1 MSETSPA
8 LRQRRR
14 SGLSAV
20 GCIVW
25 ALLFLGVYSAWKF
38 VPALLNSGRI
48 QRNVEYAVKNMP
60 PQSTDEEMQQRIVSK
75 GSAGSIQFKEKN
87 VSVTKE
93 TEPGRRTFNIS
104 VAHPTPVSYLGKD
117 LKILHKVDMTYVV
130 EVDEVAL
137 AREREYERQRKA
149 AYEAEQRRARAF
161 ADRVQAAHDECE
173 EQWGEGNCT
182 VTETYGGDSNEIVK
196 LY

>member
-8 LRQRRR
+8 LRERRR
-14 SGLSAV
+14 SGLTAV

-25 ALLFLGVYSAWKF
+25 ALLFLGVYTAWKF
-38 VPALLNSGRI
+38 VPALLNGGRI
-48 QRNVEYAVKNMP
+48 QRNVEYALKNMP
-60 PQSTDEEMQQRIVSK
+60 PQSTEEEMRLRIVSK
-75 GSAGSIQFKEKN
+75 GSAGSIQFEEKN

-93 TEPGRRTFNIS
+93 VEEGRRIFHIS
-104 VAHPTPVSYLGKD
+104 VVQPTPVSYLGKD
-117 LKILHKVDMTYVV
+117 LKVMHNVDLTYVI

-137 AREREYERQRKA
+137 ARQREYERQRKA
-149 AYEAEQRRARAF
+149 AYEAEQRKARAF
-161 ADRVQAAHDECE
+161 ADRVQSAYDECE

-182 VTETYGGDSNEIVK
+182 VTETYGGDSNELVK

>member
-8 LRQRRR
+8 LRERRR
-14 SGLSAV
+14 SGLTLV

-25 ALLFLGVYSAWKF
+25 AALFLGVYTAWKF
-38 VPALLNSGRI
+38 VPALLNTGRV
-48 QRNVEYAVKNMP
+48 QRNVEYALKNMP
-60 PQSTDEEMQQRIVSK
+60 PQSTEEEMRLRIVTK
-75 GSAGSIQFKEKN
+75 GSAGSIQLEEKH

-93 TEPGRRTFNIS
+93 TEKGRRTFNIS
-104 VAHPTPVSYLGKD
+104 VAYPTPVSYLGKD
-117 LKILHKVDMTYVV
+117 LKVNNIVDLTYVI

-137 AREREYERQRKA
+137 ARQQEYERRRKA
-149 AYEAEQRRARAF
+149 AYEAEQRKAREF
-161 ADRVQAAHDECE
+161 ADRVQAAQEECE
-173 EQWGEGNCT
+173 EQWGKGNCT

>member
-8 LRQRRR
+8 LRERRR
-14 SGLSAV
+14 SGLTAV

-25 ALLFLGVYSAWKF
+25 ALLFLGVYTAWKF
-38 VPALLNSGRI
+38 VPALLNTGRV
-48 QRNVEYAVKNMP
+48 QRNVEYALKNMP
-60 PQSTDEEMQQRIVSK
+60 PQSTEEEMRLRIVSK
-75 GSAGSIQFKEKN
+75 GSAGSIQLKEKN

-93 TEPGRRTFNIS
+93 IQEGRRTFHIS
-104 VAHPTPVSYLGKD
+104 VVHPTPVSYLGKD
-117 LKILHKVDMTYVV
+117 LKVLNNVDMTYVI

-137 AREREYERQRKA
+137 ARQREYERQRKA
-149 AYEAEQRRARAF
+149 AYEAEQRKARAF
-161 ADRVQAAHDECE
+161 ADRVQAAQDECE